1 MKIKHF
7 LPLLLL
13 LGSNEMLT
21 AQEIALT
28 PQPAHL
34 TVKDGRFEFGN
45 QLKAKVAPYQG
56 DSIRMVFE
64 SFKKELQEATGIKVS
79 STQKEAKAR
88 IILDLNPQLPAEAY
102 KLNVSK
108 EQVRIEASRPAGF
121 YYALQTLKQLMPRN
135 VMAGVATSD
144 HSQWSLP
151 SVEIED
157 APRFEWRGFM
167 LDEGRHFFGK
177 DEIKRVIDMMAIY
190 KMNRFHWHLTED
202 QGWRIEIKKYPRLTS
217 FAAWRPFDKL
227 NDWWVGGRTFCE
239 QDDPRAVGG
248 YYTQDDIREVVAYAA
263 ERHITIIPEIEM
275 PGHSEEVLATYP
287 ELSCSGKPYVNADF
301 CIGTEKTFEFL
312 ENVLLEVIDL
322 FPSEYIHIGGDEA
335 SKSSWKTCPRCQKRM
350 ADEHLNSVDE
360 LQSYMIH
367 RIEKFLN
374 DHGRKIIG
382 WDEIIEGGLSPTA
395 TVMSWR
401 GEEGG
406 IKAVKAG
413 NQAIMT
419 PGKYC
424 YLDAFQ
430 DAPNTQPMA
439 IGGYLTLEKVYSFEP
454 VPDSLSTKEAELIL
468 GVQGNVWTEH
478 IPTPEHYEYMIYPRI
493 LALAEIGWSPSE
505 VKKWDNFHTRA
516 LQAVNILRE
525 QGYNPFPLEKEIGD
539 KPESYQK
546 VNHLAI
552 GKKVTYANL
561 YSNHYAAQGEK
572 TLVDGVRGGWM
583 YNDDRWQ
590 GFIDCDFD
598 VTIDLGKETDIKQ
611 VCAEFIQLKGPYV
624 WLPKQVII
632 SSSVDG
638 EHYDT
643 LATVDNDISPD
654 IETLQF
660 KEFGWEGNAKARY
673 IRYKALSNGIAGG
686 WLFTDEIRIK

>member
-1 MKIKHF
+1 MNTHNIFKSVLF
-7 LPLLLL
+7 STLLLIGNSCSDRKGIDVIPMPRSVEYHSGNFTISPETKFYTNL
-13 LGSNEMLT
+13 SAESRQALTDYLEGTSLGSVPF
-21 AQEIALT
+21 A
-28 PQPAHL
+28 
-34 TVKDGRFEFGN
+34 
-45 QLKAKVAPYQG
+45 
-56 DSIRMVFE
+56 E
-64 SFKKELQEATGIKVS
+64 SATGNNGIELNLCDS
-79 STQKEAKAR
+79 SIVTG
-88 IILDLNPQLPAEAY
+88 NEAY
-102 KLNVSK
+102 
-108 EQVRIEASRPAGF
+108 RIEIDKKGIRLSASTETGIF
-121 YYALQTLKQLMPRN
+121 YGLQTLLQLLN
-135 VMAGVATSD
+135 NSD
-144 HSQWSLP
+144 NKTLP
-151 SVEIED
+151 ALTINDS
-157 APRFEWRGFM
+157 PRFPYRGLH
-167 LDEGRHFFGK
+167 LDVSRHFFDK
-177 DEIKRVIDMMAIY
+177 EFVKKQLDAMAY
-190 KMNRFHWHLTED
+190 FKMNRLHWHLTD
-202 QGWRIEIKKYPRLTS
+202 GAGWRIEIKKYPRLTS

-322 FPSEYIHIGGDEA
+322 FPSEYIHIGGDDA

>member
-1 MKIKHF
+1 MNTHNIFKSVLF
-7 LPLLLL
+7 STLLLIGNSCSDRKGIDVIPMPRSVEYHSGNFTNSPETKIYTNL
-13 LGSNEMLT
+13 SAESRQALTDYLEGTSLGSVPF
-21 AQEIALT
+21 A
-28 PQPAHL
+28 
-34 TVKDGRFEFGN
+34 
-45 QLKAKVAPYQG
+45 
-56 DSIRMVFE
+56 E
-64 SFKKELQEATGIKVS
+64 SATGNNGIELNLCDS
-79 STQKEAKAR
+79 SIVTG
-88 IILDLNPQLPAEAY
+88 NEAY
-102 KLNVSK
+102 
-108 EQVRIEASRPAGF
+108 RIEIDKKGIRLSASTETGIF
-121 YYALQTLKQLMPRN
+121 YGLQTLLQLLN
-135 VMAGVATSD
+135 NSD
-144 HSQWSLP
+144 NKTLP
-151 SVEIED
+151 ALTINDS
-157 APRFEWRGFM
+157 PRFPYRGLH
-167 LDEGRHFFGK
+167 LDVSRHFFDK
-177 DEIKRVIDMMAIY
+177 EFVKKQLDAMAY
-190 KMNRFHWHLTED
+190 FKMNRLHWHLTD
-202 QGWRIEIKKYPRLTS
+202 GAGWRIEIKKYPRLTS

>member
-1 MKIKHF
+1 MNIRNRCTKVCLFLWVLGMCFAAHPLHAQSVIPVPLKIEQGTGSF
-7 LPLLLL
+7 LLSEKTKLYTNIQGGEARLLESYLQALPVHLKKGKKKDTQNVLSLL
-13 LGSNEMLT
+13 ITEKSE
-21 AQEIALT
+21 
-28 PQPAHL
+28 
-34 TVKDGRFEFGN
+34 
-45 QLKAKVAPYQG
+45 
-56 DSIRMVFE
+56 
-64 SFKKELQEATGIKVS
+64 
-79 STQKEAKAR
+79 
-88 IILDLNPQLPAEAY
+88 QLPSPESY
-102 KLNVSK
+102 TLSVTP
-108 EQVRIEASRPAGF
+108 ERILIRATSGAGLF
-121 YYALQTLKQLMPRN
+121 YGIQTLLQL
-135 VMAGVATSD
+135 
-144 HSQWSLP
+144 SQPSETGYSIA
-151 SVEIED
+151 SVEVQD
-157 APRFEWRGFM
+157 SPRFAYRGLM
-167 LDEGRHFFGK
+167 LDVSRHFFSK
-177 DEIKRVIDMMAIY
+177 EFVKKQIDALAFY
-190 KMNRFHWHLTED
+190 KINRLHLHLTD
-202 QGWRIEIKKYPRLTS
+202 AAGWRIEIKKYPLLTE
-217 FAAWRPFDKL
+217 FAAWRTDANWKT
-227 NDWWVGGRTFCE
+227 WWNGGRKYLRFDE
-239 QDDPRAVGG
+239 PGASGG
-248 YYTQDDIREVVAYAA
+248 YYTQDDIREIVEYA
-263 ERHITIIPEIEM
+263 RQHFITIIPEIEM
-275 PGHSEEVLATYP
+275 PAHSEEVLAAYP
-287 ELSCSGKPYVNADF
+287 QLSCAGEPYKNADF
-301 CIGTEKTFEFL
+301 CIGNEETFTFL
-312 ENVLLEVIDL
+312 ENVLTEVMAL

-335 SKSSWKTCPRCQKRM
+335 GMAAWKTCPKCQKRM
-350 ADEHLNSVDE
+350 KDEHLSHVDE
-360 LQSYMIH
+360 LQSYLIH

-374 DHGRKIIG
+374 DHGRRLLG
-382 WDEIIEGGLSPTA
+382 WDEILKGGLAPNA

-439 IGGYLTLEKVYSFEP
+439 IGGDLTFEKDYSFEP

>member
-1 MKIKHF
+1 MPRSVEYHSGNFTISPETKF
-7 LPLLLL
+7 YTNL
-13 LGSNEMLT
+13 SAESR
-21 AQEIALT
+21 QALT
-28 PQPAHL
+28 DYLEGTSLSSVPFA
-34 TVKDGRFEFGN
+34 
-45 QLKAKVAPYQG
+45 
-56 DSIRMVFE
+56 E
-64 SFKKELQEATGIKVS
+64 SATGNNGIELNLCDS
-79 STQKEAKAR
+79 SIVTG
-88 IILDLNPQLPAEAY
+88 NEAY
-102 KLNVSK
+102 
-108 EQVRIEASRPAGF
+108 RIEIVKKGVRLSANTETGIF
-121 YYALQTLKQLMPRN
+121 YGLQTLLQLLN
-135 VMAGVATSD
+135 NGDNKT
-144 HSQWSLP
+144 LP
-151 SVEIED
+151 ALTINDS
-157 APRFEWRGFM
+157 PRFPYRGLH
-167 LDEGRHFFGK
+167 LDVSRHFFDK
-177 DEIKRVIDMMAIY
+177 EFVKKQLNAMAY
-190 KMNRFHWHLTED
+190 FKMNRLHWHLTD
-202 QGWRIEIKKYPRLTS
+202 GAGWRIEIKKYPRLTS

-227 NDWWVGGRTFCE
+227 NDWWVEGRTFCE

-552 GKKVTYANL
+552 GKKVTYANP

-611 VCAEFIQLKGPYV
+611 VRAEFIQLKGPYV

>member
-1 MKIKHF
+1 MNTHNIFKSVLF
-7 LPLLLL
+7 STLLLIGNSCSDRKEIDVIPMPRSVEYHSGNFTISPETKFYTNL
-13 LGSNEMLT
+13 SAESRQALTDYLEGTSLGSVPFAESAT
-21 AQEIALT
+21 
-28 PQPAHL
+28 
-34 TVKDGRFEFGN
+34 GN
-45 QLKAKVAPYQG
+45 NGIELNLG
-56 DSIRMVFE
+56 DSSIVTGNEAYRIEIDKKGIRLSASTE
-64 SFKKELQEATGIKVS
+64 TGI
-79 STQKEAKAR
+79 
-88 IILDLNPQLPAEAY
+88 
-102 KLNVSK
+102 
-108 EQVRIEASRPAGF
+108 F
-121 YYALQTLKQLMPRN
+121 YGLQTLLQLLN
-135 VMAGVATSD
+135 NSD
-144 HSQWSLP
+144 NKTLP
-151 SVEIED
+151 ALTINDS
-157 APRFEWRGFM
+157 PRFPYRGLH
-167 LDEGRHFFGK
+167 LDVSRHFFDK
-177 DEIKRVIDMMAIY
+177 EFVKKQLNAMAY
-190 KMNRFHWHLTED
+190 FKMNRLHWHLTD
-202 QGWRIEIKKYPRLTS
+202 GAGWRIEIKKYPRLTS

-552 GKKVTYANL
+552 GKKVTYANP

-611 VCAEFIQLKGPYV
+611 VRAEFIQLKGPYV